1 MDCPFIIKKYG
12 PHYYIAQTRPISTD
26 DFAPIVSSSSLNYIT
41 DDAWE
46 QGSVPEVYHS
56 EPRFSKTFTLKCIW
70 VEKVREQITNDPDL
84 KNYIYTT
91 GRGDSLKAF
100 MEFLN
105 ISAQSALSHTFDWTG
120 CRGDNSR
127 IKKITKNKQ
136 IFEERLS
143 QNKEKEEHRT
153 YNSALVK
160 VIRAI
165 NKVNESISYE
175 LKGSIAN
182 NIFQHT
188 NDDMV
193 KIPDFMIMEKEI
205 QEIETILAP
214 LKEKLR
220 KLRDEQ
226 HSLRCNVLIE
236 KVIKQDIPYDIK
248 QPILDELVKK
258 KVSGYPRMP
267 HFS

>member
-1 MDCPFIIKKYG
+1 
-12 PHYYIAQTRPISTD
+12 
-26 DFAPIVSSSSLNYIT
+26 
-41 DDAWE
+41 
-46 QGSVPEVYHS
+46 
-56 EPRFSKTFTLKCIW
+56 
-70 VEKVREQITNDPDL
+70 VEKVSEQIANDPDL
-84 KNYIYTT
+84 KKYIYTSG
-91 GRGDSLKAF
+91 GRGENLKSL
-100 MEFLN
+100 MGLLN
-105 ISAQSALSHTFDWTG
+105 ISAQSALSHDFDWTG

-153 YNSALVK
+153 YNTALVK
-160 VIRAI
+160 VVRAI

-205 QEIETILAP
+205 QEIETALAP

-236 KVIKQDIPYDIK
+236 KVIKEDIPYDIK

-258 KVSGYPRMP
+258 KVNGYPRMP
-267 HFS
+267 HF